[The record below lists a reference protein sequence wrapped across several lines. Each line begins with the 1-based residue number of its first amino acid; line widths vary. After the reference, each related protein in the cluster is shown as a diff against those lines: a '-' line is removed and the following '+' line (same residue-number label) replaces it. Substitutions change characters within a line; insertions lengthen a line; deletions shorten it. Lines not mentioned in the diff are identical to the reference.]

1 MEGNLIGPAMV
12 YIYLLAVSAGM
23 GLLTAAAVGFKLRG
37 WYLAR
42 QTAKT
47 PKMRRRGA

>member
-23 GLLTAAAVGFKLRG
+23 GLLTAAAIGFKVRG
-37 WYLAR
+37 WYLSR
-42 QTAKT
+42 QTGKT
-47 PKMRRRGA
+47 PKTRRKGV